1 LAAVGERSK
10 NEALI
15 KRPYTPLELR
25 PVKTILVIE
34 DQPVMRHKTVTILK
48 MEGYEVLEAPNG
60 AEGIRLAHE
69 ELPDLIL
76 CDIMMPE
83 RDGYQVLQAV
93 RVNHAT
99 ATTPFIFFTAKG
111 EKPDLRAGMNLG
123 ADDYLV
129 KPTPRAELLE
139 AIHARFDRQRLNEE
153 KLKQE
158 LARVSFQPDFST
170 AAPLVEKLGLTERE
184 AETLLWVAQG
194 KSNADIASILGNS
207 EKTVKKTMGHIFE
220 KLGLESRTAAAL
232 RAAEILSAPALRAE

>member
-1 LAAVGERSK
+1 M
-10 NEALI
+10 
-15 KRPYTPLELR
+15 
-25 PVKTILVIE
+25 KTILVIE

-93 RVNHAT
+93 RVNRAT

-139 AIHARFDRQRLNEE
+139 AIHARFDRQRLNDE

-158 LARVSFQPDFST
+158 LAKISFQPDFSDPT
-170 AAPLVEKLGLTERE
+170 PLVQKLGLTDRE

>member
-1 LAAVGERSK
+1 M
-10 NEALI
+10 
-15 KRPYTPLELR
+15 
-25 PVKTILVIE
+25 KTILVIE

-48 MEGYEVLEAPNG
+48 MEGYEVLEAANG

-76 CDIMMPE
+76 CDIMMPG
-83 RDGYQVLQAV
+83 RDGYAVLQAV
-93 RVNHAT
+93 RTNKIT

-111 EKPDLRAGMNLG
+111 EKGDLRAGMNLG

-139 AIHARFDRQRLNEE
+139 ALEARFERQRLQE
-153 KLKQE
+153 LRTQQE
-158 LARVSFQPDFST
+158 LANVSFQPDFST
-170 AAPLVEKLGLTERE
+170 PAPLVEKLGLTDRE
-184 AETLLWVAQG
+184 AETLIWVAQG
-194 KSNADIASILGNS
+194 KSNADIATILGNS

-232 RAAEILSAPALRAE
+232 RAVEILSAPAIKA

>member
-1 LAAVGERSK
+1 M
-10 NEALI
+10 
-15 KRPYTPLELR
+15 
-25 PVKTILVIE
+25 KTILVIE

-48 MEGYEVLEAPNG
+48 MEGYDVLEAPNG

-83 RDGYQVLQAV
+83 RDGYEVLQAV
-93 RVNHAT
+93 RLNRVT

-129 KPTPRAELLE
+129 KPVPRADLLH
-139 AIHARFDRQRLNEE
+139 AIEARFERQRLQEERTNEA
-153 KLKQE
+153 
-158 LARVSFQPDFST
+158 LAKVSFQPDFSSFT
-170 AAPLVEKLGLTERE
+170 PLMQKLSLTERE
-184 AETLLWVAQG
+184 AETLLWAAQG

-232 RAAEILSAPALRAE
+232 RAVEILSSPTIRAE

>member
-1 LAAVGERSK
+1 M
-10 NEALI
+10 
-15 KRPYTPLELR
+15 
-25 PVKTILVIE
+25 KTILVIE

-48 MEGYEVLEAPNG
+48 MEGYEVLEAANG
-60 AEGIRLAHE
+60 AEGIRLAHD

-83 RDGYQVLQAV
+83 RDGYAVLQEV
-93 RVNHAT
+93 RTNKAT

-139 AIHARFDRQRLNEE
+139 AIDARFQRERLNEE
-153 KLKQE
+153 RLRDKIG
-158 LARVSFQPDFST
+158 AISFQPNFDSP
-170 AAPLVEKLGLTERE
+170 APLEEKLGLTPRE

-194 KSNADIASILGNS
+194 KSNADIATILGIA
-207 EKTVKKTMGHIFE
+207 EKTVKKIMGHIFE
-220 KLGLESRTAAAL
+220 KLGLESRTAAAV
-232 RAAEILSAPALRAE
+232 RAVEVLNSPTVKV

>member
-1 LAAVGERSK
+1 M
-10 NEALI
+10 
-15 KRPYTPLELR
+15 
-25 PVKTILVIE
+25 KTILVIE

-60 AEGIRLAHE
+60 AEGIQLAHD

-93 RVNHAT
+93 RLNRAT

-129 KPTPRAELLE
+129 KPTPRTDLLE
-139 AIHARFDRQRLNEE
+139 AIEARFERERLNEE
-153 KLKQE
+153 RLKQE
-158 LARVSFQPDFST
+158 LAKVSFRPDFSS
-170 AAPLVEKLGLTERE
+170 AAPLIQPLALTDRE

-194 KSNADIASILGNS
+194 KANADIAAILGNS
-207 EKTVKKTMGHIFE
+207 EKTVKKTLGHIFE
-220 KLGLESRTAAAL
+220 KLGVESRTAAAL
-232 RAAEILSAPALRAE
+232 QAIEILAAPAGRLSTPTA